1 MYGQYEYEWMTV
13 NVNMNCSRC
22 TWIDSKLFLFLFATC
37 SHCCCCCCCSLKHV
51 TFCLA
56 ALERHASLHPLWAPP
71 SVLGSWQHS
80 SSAFV
85 LQVYLWSTLHQHH
98 HLHFHHRHSP
108 LRPCLPLLFI
118 SFPLIIIFIII
129 PPLHHFLAHLLRT
142 LFVIIVL
149 MIITIRYSLSRR
161 HQSLSSMGTA
171 RRDRAGPGD
180 RLLHFVV
187 ALSLTHTHPHTRCLS
202 FTTSIKFNWVQFNC
216 NVLYFYWGIKI
227 KKDTA
232 HFLSPSLSLSPR
244 LSLPP
249 CHTLSVW
256 QNGADRRRQ
265 SVQMPQSL
273 TRTAEELKLKLRNS
287 PGERVTAGEKQWK
300 GSEGQWGSGGWGRAT
315 KEASFAS
322 WRRLLWLQFNLFTS
336 RTGLPATATATE
348 TAAANW
354 KLQTTPAGNAAT
366 QTRGVSRVLKNTTDR
381 TRTEGPLSVYHKC
394 TILLL
399 FPLLIYS

>member
-1 MYGQYEYEWMTV
+1 M
-13 NVNMNCSRC
+13 NMNEWLWMWIWIVVGALELIPSYSCS
-22 TWIDSKLFLFLFATC
+22 
-37 SHCCCCCCCSLKHV
+37 CSLPVLIVVVVVVAWSMSPFVWLRLKG
-51 TFCLA
+51 T
-56 ALERHASLHPLWAPP
+56 PP
-71 SVLGSWQHS
+71 STPCGPRLPSWAVGSTQAAHLS
-80 SSAFV
+80 SKCIYGAHFISIIIWIFIIVILLFV
-85 LQVYLWSTLHQHH
+85 LVSL
-98 HLHFHHRHSP
+98 F
-108 LRPCLPLLFI
+108 PLLFI
-118 SFPLIIIFIII
+118 SFPLIIIYIII

-227 KKDTA
+227 KKIHPTS
-232 HFLSPSLSLSPR
+232 SPPLSLSPR

-300 GSEGQWGSGGWGRAT
+300 GSEGQWGSGGGGERQKRHHSRLGDDFYDFNSICLRAERGCQLQLQQRRQQQPT
-315 KEASFAS
+315 ESCRQHQQAMLRLKRGGFQEY
-322 WRRLLWLQFNLFTS
+322 WRTQQ
-336 RTGLPATATATE
+336 TE
-348 TAAANW
+348 RA
-354 KLQTTPAGNAAT
+354 
-366 QTRGVSRVLKNTTDR
+366 LKCK
-381 TRTEGPLSVYHKC
+381 SVQYYYYFH
-394 TILLL
+394 
-399 FPLLIYS
+399 Y